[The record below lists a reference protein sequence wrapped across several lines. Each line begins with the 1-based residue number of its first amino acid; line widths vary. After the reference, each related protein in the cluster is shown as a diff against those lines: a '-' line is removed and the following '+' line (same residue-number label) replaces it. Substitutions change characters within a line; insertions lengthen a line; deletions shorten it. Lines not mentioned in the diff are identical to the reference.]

1 MVHLAYVIDITLY
14 NFFGILATLLLRD
27 VNMPHIQK
35 MYSET
40 ISVPEAIRKVL
51 ANDHVYMQ
59 ALTLGIANYTALAEK
74 IKPEIEKLI
83 GSKVNLNTIVVA
95 IKRFADVLEKKNL
108 QQQNSSTHL
117 TVAKAK
123 MSLTDS
129 IIDIDFQKENNDDDN
144 DVLARVLDE
153 FFEQDSRYNL
163 FQTHNHFSLLTE
175 DADEIRRMVADAIQ
189 KFDGKIRE
197 GLSKITVSL
206 TPDDQSRYHIL
217 SLVSNILYNHQIPI
231 HSAFFTSNEMVLILS
246 GKDAAKAYDLIRMK
260 LG

>member
-1 MVHLAYVIDITLY
+1 
-14 NFFGILATLLLRD
+14 
-27 VNMPHIQK
+27 
-35 MYSET
+35 MYSEAT
-40 ISVPEAIRKVL
+40 SVPDAIRKVL
-51 ANDHVYMQ
+51 GSDHVYMQ
-59 ALTLGIANYTALAEK
+59 ALALGIANYTALAER

-95 IKRFADVLEKKNL
+95 IKRLADALEKNNL
-108 QQQNSSTHL
+108 QQHNSSTHL
-117 TVAKAK
+117 TAAKAK
-123 MSLTDS
+123 MSLTGS

-144 DVLARVLDE
+144 DVLTHVLDE

-163 FQTHNHFSLLTE
+163 FQTQNHFSLLTE

-189 KFDGKIRE
+189 KFDGTIRE
-197 GLSKITVSL
+197 GLSKITISL
-206 TPDDQSRYHIL
+206 TPDDQSRYHTL

-246 GKDAAKAYDLIRMK
+246 DKDAAKAYDLIRMK

>member
-1 MVHLAYVIDITLY
+1 
-14 NFFGILATLLLRD
+14 
-27 VNMPHIQK
+27 
-35 MYSET
+35 MYAEA

-59 ALTLGIANYTALAEK
+59 ALVLGIANYTALAER
-74 IKPEIEKLI
+74 IKPDIERLI

-108 QQQNSSTHL
+108 QQNSNRHL
-117 TVAKAK
+117 TAAKAK
-123 MSLTDS
+123 MSLTGS

-144 DVLARVLDE
+144 DALASFLDE

-163 FQTHNHFSLLTE
+163 FQTDSHFSLLTE
-175 DADEIRRMVADAIQ
+175 DADEIRRMVADAVQ

-206 TPDDQSRYHIL
+206 TSDEQSPYYIL
-217 SLVSNILYNHQIPI
+217 SLISNILYNHQIPI
-231 HSAFFTSNEMVLILS
+231 HSAFFATNEVVLTL
-246 GKDAAKAYDLIRMK
+246 GDKEAAKAYDLIRMK
-260 LG
+260 IG